1 MSDYLLEVK
10 NLSMH
15 YDTLDG
21 NVDAVK
27 DISFSVKNGESFGLV
42 GESGCGKTSVAMT
55 LLQLQPDNSVI
66 TEGSI
71 KLDGKELIGL
81 SENELRKVRWDSIS
95 IVFQGAMNAWNPVIK
110 IGEQIREA
118 MREHSPEN
126 SKQENIDK
134 INQLFS
140 MVGLDETIS
149 DRFPHELSGGMKQRA
164 VIALA
169 LSCDPKIIIA
179 DEPTTALDVV
189 IQDQI
194 LNEIKK
200 VQDLLG
206 LSLIYIS
213 HDIAVIAEMTD
224 KIAVMYAGSIVE
236 IGPTKS
242 VFESPKHAYTKAL
255 LDSTPSI
262 QGEKKKLA
270 SLDGEP
276 PSLINEI
283 KGKVDLIILL
293 VNTDRSSQS
302 SLAKNFPK
310 ADFIFTSGS
319 THRTSASMP
328 QKPEGPYVYSNGKQ
342 GKYLTVVDLDI
353 NNSTDTISDDS
364 AQEQKIKQ
372 LNNRLKRL
380 QKKDPTK
387 ALDDIYAGQDNILSL
402 IKRYRNDLS
411 TAETILQKA
420 KNKMRFTSFAL
431 NKKIKDDP
439 EILAMVDD
447 ALDKCVKLD
456 KSKKSESKD
465 SHHNHNHSKKYGKKN
480 N

>member
-1 MSDYLLEVK
+1 MSQKLLEVT

-27 DISFSVKNGESFGLV
+27 NVSFTVNSGESFGLV

-71 KLDGKELIGL
+71 KLEGKELIGL
-81 SENELRKVRWDSIS
+81 SENDLRKVRWDSIS

-118 MREHSPEN
+118 MREHYPQN
-126 SKQENIDK
+126 SKQENINK
-134 INQLFS
+134 INELFK
-140 MVGLDETIS
+140 MVGLDESIS
-149 DRFPHELSGGMKQRA
+149 ERFPHELSGGMKQRA

-169 LSCDPKIIIA
+169 LSCNPKIIIA

-236 IGPTKS
+236 MGPTKN
-242 VFESPKHAYTKAL
+242 VFTSPKHSYTRAL

-262 QGEKKKLA
+262 KGEKKKLR

-276 PSLINEI
+276 PSLIDKIEGCSFAPRCPDREI
-283 KGKVDLIILL
+283 SCNPTEHMSLIEIEPDHYVD
-293 VNTDRSSQS
+293 VCS
-302 SLAKNFPK
+302 
-310 ADFIFTSGS
+310 
-319 THRTSASMP
+319 
-328 QKPEGPYVYSNGKQ
+328 Q
-342 GKYLTVVDLDI
+342 GK
-353 NNSTDTISDDS
+353 
-364 AQEQKIKQ
+364 
-372 LNNRLKRL
+372 
-380 QKKDPTK
+380 
-387 ALDDIYAGQDNILSL
+387 
-402 IKRYRNDLS
+402 
-411 TAETILQKA
+411 
-420 KNKMRFTSFAL
+420 M
-431 NKKIKDDP
+431 
-439 EILAMVDD
+439 
-447 ALDKCVKLD
+447 
-456 KSKKSESKD
+456 
-465 SHHNHNHSKKYGKKN
+465 
-480 N
+480 

>member
-27 DISFSVKNGESFGLV
+27 DISFAVKSGESFGLV

-71 KLDGKELIGL
+71 KLDGEELIGL

-169 LSCDPKIIIA
+169 LSCDPKMIIA

-262 QGEKKKLA
+262 QGEKKKLT

-283 KGKVDLIILL
+283 KGCSFSPRCPAPSVACKNQSVEMGLIQ
-293 VNTDRSSQS
+293 VGED
-302 SLAKNFPK
+302 
-310 ADFIFTSGS
+310 
-319 THRTSASMP
+319 H
-328 QKPEGPYVYSNGKQ
+328 
-342 GKYLTVVDLDI
+342 
-353 NNSTDTISDDS
+353 
-364 AQEQKIKQ
+364 
-372 LNNRLKRL
+372 
-380 QKKDPTK
+380 
-387 ALDDIYAGQDNILSL
+387 YA
-402 IKRYRNDLS
+402 
-411 TAETILQKA
+411 
-420 KNKMRFTSFAL
+420 
-431 NKKIKDDP
+431 
-439 EILAMVDD
+439 
-447 ALDKCVKLD
+447 DKCCTECV
-456 KSKKSESKD
+456 
-465 SHHNHNHSKKYGKKN
+465 
-480 N
+480 

>member
-1 MSDYLLEVK
+1 MSQKLLEVT

-21 NVDAVK
+21 NVEAVK
-27 DISFSVKNGESFGLV
+27 NVSFTVNSGESFGLV

-71 KLDGKELIGL
+71 KIDGQELIGL
-81 SENELRKVRWDSIS
+81 SENDLRKVRWDSIS

-118 MREHSPEN
+118 MREHYPQN
-126 SKQENIDK
+126 SKKENINK
-134 INQLFS
+134 INELFK
-140 MVGLDETIS
+140 MVGLDESIS
-149 DRFPHELSGGMKQRA
+149 ERFPHELSGGMKQRA

-236 IGPTKS
+236 MGPTKN
-242 VFESPKHAYTKAL
+242 VFTSPKHSYTKAL

-262 QGEKKKLA
+262 KGEKKKLR

-276 PSLINEI
+276 PSLIDKI
-283 KGKVDLIILL
+283 
-293 VNTDRSSQS
+293 
-302 SLAKNFPK
+302 
-310 ADFIFTSGS
+310 
-319 THRTSASMP
+319 
-328 QKPEGPYVYSNGKQ
+328 EGC
-342 GKYLTVVDLDI
+342 
-353 NNSTDTISDDS
+353 
-364 AQEQKIKQ
+364 
-372 LNNRLKRL
+372 
-380 QKKDPTK
+380 
-387 ALDDIYAGQDNILSL
+387 
-402 IKRYRNDLS
+402 
-411 TAETILQKA
+411 
-420 KNKMRFTSFAL
+420 SFAPRCP
-431 NKKIKDDP
+431 DR
-439 EILAMVDD
+439 EISCKPTEHMRLIEIEPDHYVDV
-447 ALDKCVKLD
+447 CSEG
-456 KSKKSESKD
+456 KS
-465 SHHNHNHSKKYGKKN
+465 
-480 N
+480 

>member
-1 MSDYLLEVK
+1 MSTPLLEVE

-15 YDTLDG
+15 YDTLEG

-27 DISFSVKNGESFGLV
+27 NISFTVNSGESFGLV

-55 LLQLQPDNSVI
+55 LLQLQPENSVI
-66 TEGSI
+66 TQGSI

-81 SENELRKVRWDSIS
+81 SENDLRKVRWDSIS

-118 MREHSPEN
+118 MREHYPEN
-126 SKQENIDK
+126 SKQENINK
-134 INQLFS
+134 IIELFS
-140 MVGLDETIS
+140 MVGLDESIT
-149 DRFPHELSGGMKQRA
+149 DRYPHELSGGMKQRA

-169 LSCDPKIIIA
+169 LSCDPKVIIA

-236 IGPTKS
+236 IGPTKD
-242 VFESPKHAYTKAL
+242 VFKTPKHSYTRAL

-262 QGEKKKLA
+262 RGEKKKLR

-283 KGKVDLIILL
+283 TGCSFSPRCPTPTEKCK
-293 VNTDRSSQS
+293 NQS
-302 SLAKNFPK
+302 VEMN
-310 ADFIFTSGS
+310 
-319 THRTSASMP
+319 
-328 QKPEGPYVYSNGKQ
+328 
-342 GKYLTVVDLDI
+342 
-353 NNSTDTISDDS
+353 
-364 AQEQKIKQ
+364 
-372 LNNRLKRL
+372 
-380 QKKDPTK
+380 
-387 ALDDIYAGQDNILSL
+387 L
-402 IKRYRNDLS
+402 IKVGENH
-411 TAETILQKA
+411 
-420 KNKMRFTSFAL
+420 FA
-431 NKKIKDDP
+431 D
-439 EILAMVDD
+439 ECCSG
-447 ALDKCVKLD
+447 CV
-456 KSKKSESKD
+456 
-465 SHHNHNHSKKYGKKN
+465 
-480 N
+480 

>member
-1 MSDYLLEVK
+1 MSTPLLEVE

-15 YDTLDG
+15 YDTLEG

-27 DISFSVKNGESFGLV
+27 NISFTVNSGESFGLV

-55 LLQLQPDNSVI
+55 LLQLQPENSVI
-66 TEGSI
+66 TQGSI

-81 SENELRKVRWDSIS
+81 SENDLRKVRWDSIS

-118 MREHSPEN
+118 MREHYPEN
-126 SKQENIDK
+126 TKQENINK
-134 INQLFS
+134 IIELFR
-140 MVGLDETIS
+140 MVGLDESIT
-149 DRFPHELSGGMKQRA
+149 DRYPHELSGGMKQRA

-169 LSCDPKIIIA
+169 LSCDPKVIIA

-236 IGPTKS
+236 IGPTKD
-242 VFESPKHAYTKAL
+242 VFKTPKHSYTRAL

-262 QGEKKKLA
+262 RGEKKKLR

-276 PSLINEI
+276 QAINEI
-283 KGKVDLIILL
+283 TGC
-293 VNTDRSSQS
+293 SFSQDAQ
-302 SLAKNFPK
+302 L
-310 ADFIFTSGS
+310 
-319 THRTSASMP
+319 HREM
-328 QKPEGPYVYSNGKQ
+328 
-342 GKYLTVVDLDI
+342 
-353 NNSTDTISDDS
+353 
-364 AQEQKIKQ
+364 
-372 LNNRLKRL
+372 
-380 QKKDPTK
+380 
-387 ALDDIYAGQDNILSL
+387 
-402 IKRYRNDLS
+402 
-411 TAETILQKA
+411 
-420 KNKMRFTSFAL
+420 
-431 NKKIKDDP
+431 
-439 EILAMVDD
+439 
-447 ALDKCVKLD
+447 
-456 KSKKSESKD
+456 
-465 SHHNHNHSKKYGKKN
+465 
-480 N
+480 

>member
-1 MSDYLLEVK
+1 MSNILLEVK

-15 YDTLDG
+15 YDTLEG
-21 NVDAVK
+21 NVNAVK
-27 DISFSVKNGESFGLV
+27 NVSFNVNSGESFGLV

-55 LLQLQPDNSVI
+55 LLQLQPENSVI

-81 SENELRKVRWDSIS
+81 SENDLRKVRWDSIS

-118 MREHSPEN
+118 MREHYPQN
-126 SKQENIDK
+126 SKQENINK
-134 INQLFS
+134 INELFK
-140 MVGLDETIS
+140 MVGLDESIS
-149 DRFPHELSGGMKQRA
+149 ERFPHELSGGMKQRA

-236 IGPTKS
+236 MGPTKN
-242 VFESPKHAYTKAL
+242 VFTSPKHSYTRAL

-262 QGEKKKLA
+262 KGEKKKLR

-276 PSLINEI
+276 PSLIDKIAGCSFAPRCPDREI
-283 KGKVDLIILL
+283 SCNPTEHMSLIEIEPDHYVD
-293 VNTDRSSQS
+293 VCS
-302 SLAKNFPK
+302 
-310 ADFIFTSGS
+310 
-319 THRTSASMP
+319 
-328 QKPEGPYVYSNGKQ
+328 Q
-342 GKYLTVVDLDI
+342 GKI
-353 NNSTDTISDDS
+353 
-364 AQEQKIKQ
+364 
-372 LNNRLKRL
+372 
-380 QKKDPTK
+380 
-387 ALDDIYAGQDNILSL
+387 
-402 IKRYRNDLS
+402 
-411 TAETILQKA
+411 
-420 KNKMRFTSFAL
+420 
-431 NKKIKDDP
+431 
-439 EILAMVDD
+439 
-447 ALDKCVKLD
+447 
-456 KSKKSESKD
+456 
-465 SHHNHNHSKKYGKKN
+465 
-480 N
+480 

>member
-1 MSDYLLEVK
+1 MSKILLEVK

-15 YDTLDG
+15 YDTLEG
-21 NVDAVK
+21 NVEAVK
-27 DISFSVKNGESFGLV
+27 NVSFNVNSGESFGLV

-55 LLQLQPDNSVI
+55 LLQLQPENSVI

-71 KLDGKELIGL
+71 KLDGKEIVGL
-81 SENELRKVRWDSIS
+81 SENDLRKVRWDSIS

-118 MREHSPEN
+118 MREHYPQN
-126 SKQENIDK
+126 SKQENINK
-134 INQLFS
+134 INELFT
-140 MVGLDETIS
+140 MVGLDESTS
-149 DRFPHELSGGMKQRA
+149 ERFPHELSGGMKQRA

-236 IGPTKS
+236 MGPTKN
-242 VFESPKHAYTKAL
+242 VFTSPKHSYTRAL

-262 QGEKKKLA
+262 KGEKKKLR

-276 PSLINEI
+276 PSLIDKIDGCSFAPRCPDREI
-283 KGKVDLIILL
+283 SCNPTEHMSLIEIEPDHYVD
-293 VNTDRSSQS
+293 VCS
-302 SLAKNFPK
+302 
-310 ADFIFTSGS
+310 
-319 THRTSASMP
+319 
-328 QKPEGPYVYSNGKQ
+328 Q
-342 GKYLTVVDLDI
+342 GKI
-353 NNSTDTISDDS
+353 
-364 AQEQKIKQ
+364 
-372 LNNRLKRL
+372 
-380 QKKDPTK
+380 
-387 ALDDIYAGQDNILSL
+387 
-402 IKRYRNDLS
+402 
-411 TAETILQKA
+411 
-420 KNKMRFTSFAL
+420 
-431 NKKIKDDP
+431 
-439 EILAMVDD
+439 
-447 ALDKCVKLD
+447 
-456 KSKKSESKD
+456 
-465 SHHNHNHSKKYGKKN
+465 
-480 N
+480 